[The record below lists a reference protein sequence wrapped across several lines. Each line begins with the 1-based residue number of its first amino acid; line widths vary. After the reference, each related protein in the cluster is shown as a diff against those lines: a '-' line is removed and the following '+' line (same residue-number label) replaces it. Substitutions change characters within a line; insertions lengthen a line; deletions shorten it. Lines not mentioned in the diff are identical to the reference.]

1 MNHKSIQITAG
12 FIASIVLSVNVVL
25 AQDDEIVYTRIFS
38 SINIAQWE
46 MSGFVT
52 PDTSDDA
59 LSFIF
64 PFDEKAAPHGA
75 PDTVVLT
82 IRDHIDLSRC
92 STAYVRYRKSS
103 DRPNAE
109 SWLIS
114 DVYIYAR
121 HEYNHSWERVFENIS
136 KLAGYKVHELE
147 LKFKIVVKTDKA
159 YPSTLTLYDIRV
171 EGTCSL

>member
-25 AQDDEIVYTRIFS
+25 AQDDEIVYTRLFS

-59 LSFIF
+59 VSFIF
-64 PFDEKAAPHGA
+64 PFDENAAPHGA

-82 IRDHIDLSRC
+82 IRDYIDLSRC

-114 DVYIYAR
+114 DIYIYAR
-121 HEYNHSWERVFENIS
+121 HDLNHSWERVFENIS
-136 KLAGYKVHELE
+136 NLAGEVKELE

>member
-1 MNHKSIQITAG
+1 MKHKSIQITAG

-38 SINIAQWE
+38 SINIGQWE

-64 PFDEKAAPHGA
+64 PFDENAAPHGA

-82 IRDHIDLSRC
+82 ILDQIDLSRC
-92 STAYVRYRKSS
+92 STAYVRYSKSS

-114 DVYIYAR
+114 DIYIYAR
-121 HEYNHSWERVFENIS
+121 HEYNHSWVRVFENIS
-136 KLAGYKVHELE
+136 ELAGRRVHELE